1 MKISFETGGGLAGT
15 HASIVLETNSM
26 SDDEGK
32 QIRDLVKNSNFFDFP
47 SKSIPPKAGSADYI
61 NYKIT
66 VKMDEKEHTIRTNDV
81 SMPSQ
86 LKPLV
91 DFLYQKLISSG
102 KEPF

>member
-1 MKISFETGGGLAGT
+1 MIISFETSGGLAGT
-15 HASIVLETNSM
+15 RGSIVLDTSSM

-32 QIRDLVKNSNFFDFP
+32 QIRDLVKNSNFFDFA
-47 SKSIPPKAGSADYI
+47 SESTPPKPGSADYI

-66 VKMDEKEHTIRTNDV
+66 VKIDEKEHTIRTNDV

-86 LKPLV
+86 LEPLI

-102 KEPF
+102 KNSF